1 MRAVCIGVTVA
12 AILAVFSIPSGDKLL
27 VLLNL
32 MFLGTFLVPIIPV
45 SMNFGSELTFPLAP
59 ALTNGLLLMV
69 GQAVG
74 AVLGIVMTPLSSIS
88 PPATLGIYIFFSS
101 CAIFVTLF
109 LKEELKKRKFSMD

>member
-1 MRAVCIGVTVA
+1 VTVA
-12 AILAVFSIPSGDKLL
+12 AILTEFSIPSGNILL

-32 MFLGTFLVPIIPV
+32 IFLGTFLVPIIPV
-45 SMNFGSELTFPLAP
+45 SMNFGSELTFPVAP

-74 AVLGIVMTPLSSIS
+74 AVLGIVMTPLSGVS
-88 PPATLGIYIFFSS
+88 PPASLGIYIFFSS

-109 LKEELKKRKFSMD
+109 LKEELRKR